1 MSASASSS
9 SHPVP
14 TINLNKEQK
23 LEFHKA
29 GIEKLQFDEQ
39 TSKNERVKKWKI
51 SSATAIRTASGG
63 KTWLLDII
71 YSLVFQDGHGYM
83 HSKAMDASG
92 GLGARKADILKK
104 IDLQDPTGSDS
115 QVVLEHAILCGAP
128 ITNDDWTVVKGDKD
142 KSRVAL
148 SKLIEFMNVFSDEIS
163 KTTLDAVPE
172 IHCTINDEYDEVRTN
187 PFAGIALWKMVTG

>member
-1 MSASASSS
+1 MPHITITFLGMQATMSASSS

-51 SSATAIRTASGG
+51 ASATAIRTASGG

-71 YSLVFQDGHGYM
+71 YNLVLQDGHVYM
-83 HSKAMDASG
+83 HSKAMDVSG
-92 GLGARKADILKK
+92 
-104 IDLQDPTGSDS
+104 T
-115 QVVLEHAILCGAP
+115 
-128 ITNDDWTVVKGDKD
+128 
-142 KSRVAL
+142 
-148 SKLIEFMNVFSDEIS
+148 F
-163 KTTLDAVPE
+163 
-172 IHCTINDEYDEVRTN
+172 
-187 PFAGIALWKMVTG
+187 